1 MISRYDSFAGVKYE
15 EYASKDAELNI
26 TMDYISGWRYSE
38 HRGSYNS
45 YAQVQFYGL
54 AKKDLAPSMVVTVEH
69 SSKVKF
75 EPLTVEGMA
84 DDLITKR
91 MKLKDAKV
99 LSMSKMTL
107 LGSQAMDI
115 ALTYKTPDK
124 LYATDARFI
133 PFKERVVIFQKQDK
147 FYTLRYMNPAKEFKK
162 FDKAFYHCI
171 KTLKLAKE

>member
-1 MISRYDSFAGVKYE
+1 MIMRYGSFDNVKYE
-15 EYASKDAELNI
+15 EYSSKDPELNI
-26 TMDYISGWRYSE
+26 TMDYILGWRYSE

-54 AKKDLAPSMVVTVEH
+54 KEKDFAPSMVVTVEH

-75 EPLTVEGMA
+75 KPLTVEGMA

-99 LSMSKMTL
+99 LSRSKMKL

-115 ALTYKTPDK
+115 ALTYKMLDK
-124 LYATDARFI
+124 LYATDPKFI
-133 PFKERVVIFQKQDK
+133 PFKERVVIFRKQDK
-147 FYTLRYMNPAKEFKK
+147 FYTLRYMNPEEEFKK

-171 KTLKLAKE
+171 KTLKLVKE